1 MVAIFPHPLPGL
13 EVTLLSLS
21 SRFRLSYCPIRLSV
35 FNELLMGVF
44 GEGAKHEV
52 FGDFEPL
59 GQVETPAYYVHRIQK
74 KDSDSCALASK
85 PEPEQ

>member
-1 MVAIFPHPLPGL
+1 
-13 EVTLLSLS
+13 
-21 SRFRLSYCPIRLSV
+21 
-35 FNELLMGVF
+35 MGVF

-85 PEPEQ
+85 PEPELKSEPLLLLVRPVHSPSQKKKYETYCMSE